1 MVAAS
6 LLGFYREGWEPMTPI
21 DTAAKADKRGGQ
33 VRTINTYKSTD
44 NLHISIHKISITPS
58 LTSGNPVILKLNAQT
73 SICFRRR
80 EDSKIGGQQS
90 SSMAMEK
97 PFGSTLSL
105 ASWAS
110 RHWLWSNPPI
120 QWFSWTG
127 TAQWNACASRHA
139 GSHKIFK
146 LKKWPKDQTSTK
158 LKPAKVRINKSCTQ
172 ARFHQFS
179 CGSQHGELV
188 HIKTDRNMS
197 SSPPEILCM
206 GDQPMFDMS
215 DLFQKVLHSI
225 IARLM
230 KDWSPGVRGVSKNLL
245 FNNDGKL

>member
-1 MVAAS
+1 MNIVYYILFDMLFYFIYLVQSHSEHTRCVILQCWLKNLLRCGIYSPSCGSKYLSRWWQLLCSAS
-6 LLGFYREGWEPMTPI
+6 TERAGSRWHRSTLRPKRTREVGRWGP
-21 DTAAKADKRGGQ
+21 
-33 VRTINTYKSTD
+33 STHIIRWTGTE

-58 LTSGNPVILKLNAQT
+58 LWSENPVILKLNAQT

-90 SSMAMEK
+90 SSMGK

-146 LKKWPKDQTSTK
+146 
-158 LKPAKVRINKSCTQ
+158 
-172 ARFHQFS
+172 
-179 CGSQHGELV
+179 
-188 HIKTDRNMS
+188 
-197 SSPPEILCM
+197 
-206 GDQPMFDMS
+206 
-215 DLFQKVLHSI
+215 
-225 IARLM
+225 
-230 KDWSPGVRGVSKNLL
+230 
-245 FNNDGKL
+245 